1 MCKRTSY
8 CSYRHIDM
16 EWVRV
21 FYFWSDTFHSIDLG
35 LSLGLRKV
43 GVIRGCHL
51 WMGVIIVRKNQGV
64 RVLFSLVILNIG
76 VSTNLSSRSNSF
88 RLRVNA
94 TGYCTNH
101 HICTFRQVNSR
112 YGGWV
117 MRRTWGVPT
126 SFYTNWGKMTSSSTY
141 LFGIFFCKFQIPILR
156 GWDGWVGSGST
167 TNILKS
173 WIYPSSMVEGWG

>member
-64 RVLFSLVILNIG
+64 RVLFSVVILNIG

-94 TGYCTNH
+94 TRYCTNH
-101 HICTFRQVNSR
+101 HISTFRQVYSLL

-117 MRRTWGVPT
+117 MRRTMRCSP
-126 SFYTNWGKMTSSSTY
+126 FYTKKGGKMTSSLLCVCFST
-141 LFGIFFCKFQIPILR
+141 
-156 GWDGWVGSGST
+156 
-167 TNILKS
+167 S
-173 WIYPSSMVEGWG
+173 WE